1 MFGLE
6 FLYEQLNVNFGIA
19 SWGIAIIAFTFI
31 MKSITFPLTLQSI
44 RSMKRMQELQ
54 PKIQQINKMYKN
66 DQAKRG
72 EETMALYKEH
82 RINPLAGCLPLLIQ
96 MPIWF
101 ALYAAL
107 LQLST
112 NNPEFSRPFLWI
124 TNLGQ
129 PEFTLET
136 FPQQLPIL
144 AILSGVTQWITTKM
158 AQQAT
163 TDPQQQMMNSIMQ
176 YMPIMFVFFA
186 ISVPAGLVLYWVASN
201 VFQMVQQ
208 FFVTGWGLLPVPAAV
223 RSALPG
229 PRLGGTPYAPSATAD
244 VPSSG
249 SPAGATAS
257 SSTERTTTTSNRRR
271 RKRR

>member
-1 MFGLE
+1 ME
-6 FLYEQLNVNFGIA
+6 FLYEQLAVNLGIA
-19 SWGIAIIAFTFI
+19 SWGIAIIVFTFI

-54 PKIQQINKMYKN
+54 PKIQQINKVYKN

-82 RINPLAGCLPLLIQ
+82 RINPLAGCLPMLVQ

-112 NNPEFSRPFLWI
+112 SSPEFSRPFLWI
-124 TNLGQ
+124 TDLGK
-129 PEFTLET
+129 PEFAFET

-144 AILSGVTQWITTKM
+144 AVLSGATQWITTRM

-186 ISVPAGLVLYWVASN
+186 VSVPAGLVLYWVASN

-208 FFVTGWGLLPVPAAV
+208 FFVTGWGLLPVPAVV

-229 PRLGGTPYAPSATAD
+229 PRLGGTLYAPSAVAEAP
-244 VPSSG
+244 PSG
-249 SPAGATAS
+249 APAGAAAS
-257 SSTERTTTTSNRRR
+257 PSTERTTTTSHRRR